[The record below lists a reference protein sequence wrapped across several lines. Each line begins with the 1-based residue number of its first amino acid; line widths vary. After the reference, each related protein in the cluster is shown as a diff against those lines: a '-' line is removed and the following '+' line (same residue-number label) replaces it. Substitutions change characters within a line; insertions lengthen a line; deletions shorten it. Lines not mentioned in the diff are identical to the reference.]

1 MTGKTVWLDVLTPKQ
16 ALLMHYLALRIRRK
30 GYETFITCRKYDYT
44 ESLLK
49 SYGENYISVGEHG
62 GGTLIGKLLASADRT
77 LKLAKIISEIRPS
90 ALISYP
96 SPSGCR
102 AAFGLKIPIVLLT
115 DTPHAIAVNKL
126 TLPLAKYV
134 VFSKCISRKMFKPY
148 ITPGT
153 KIVQYN
159 GVEELE
165 WTINYRS
172 PKKFRERTLA
182 IVNVEEPFIIFRPEE
197 TEAAYYKYKPIF
209 HKVLEYL
216 KSKFEG
222 KIVFLP
228 RYVHQKE
235 YVLKHFRENV
245 IIPKDPLDLRVLY
258 PKASM
263 VITGGA
269 TIAREAALT
278 GVPSISYF
286 PVKTP
291 INECVSSWGFPLY
304 NVHKWEALKE
314 KIDKILHGKI
324 PKLSKNVLRKMYSQ
338 LERPS
343 AIVMKILEEIDTL

>member
-1 MTGKTVWLDVLTPKQ
+1 MTGKIVWLDILTPKQ

-49 SYGENYISVGEHG
+49 NYREKYVSVGEHG
-62 GGTLIGKLLASADRT
+62 GGTLVGKLLAYADRT
-77 LKLAKIISEIRPS
+77 LKLSKIISKIRPS

-102 AAFGLKIPIVLLT
+102 VAFGLKIPIIILT

-134 VFSKCISRKMFKPY
+134 VFSKCIPQKKFKPY
-148 ITPGT
+148 IMPGT

-165 WTINYRS
+165 WIVNYRS

-182 IVNVEEPFIIFRPEE
+182 TVNVEEPFIIFRPEE
-197 TEAAYYKYKPIF
+197 TEASYYKYKPIF

-216 KSKFEG
+216 KSKFKG

-228 RYVHQKE
+228 RYTHQEE
-235 YVLKHFRENV
+235 YVLKHFKENI

-269 TIAREAALT
+269 TIAREAALA
-278 GVPSISYF
+278 GIPSISYF

-304 NVHKWEALKE
+304 NVHKWEVLKE
-314 KIDKILHGKI
+314 KINKILLGKV
-324 PKLSKNVLRKMYSQ
+324 PRLSKNVLRKMYSQ

-343 AIVMKILEEIDTL
+343 AIVMKILEEIDTV